1 MRDEKYYTAGQLALI
16 RARFFR
22 KPVAVAAGGLL
33 VTLILMGFFAPFL
46 SPHEPN
52 AAGANRQYINGPP
65 QWPKFRDESGQW
77 SAPYLCTFEQKL
89 DRKTL
94 RRVRVENCKKKRYLT
109 WFPQSWEYQLFHLN
123 LGFTKFTI
131 TSDLHLFGIDEGYIH
146 LFGTERAGKDIFGRT
161 LHAIWVSLSI
171 GFVALTIKLTTSL
184 LVGGVSGY
192 FGGRID
198 SVLQTLTEAIRVI
211 PPIPIYLALAV
222 AMPDEW
228 SSETRYFAIAF
239 IIGAFDFPTL
249 ARRLRTHL
257 LAERNQE
264 YILAAQLSGSSSAR
278 IIRRHLIPSFLSYI
292 IVDTIIN
299 VPYIIL
305 AETSLSFLGLGLS
318 EPVNSIGVLLS
329 QAQDVEVQ
337 QSLLWY
343 YIPVIFFVTMILSFV
358 LVGDGLRD
366 AADPYSEQGR

>member
-1 MRDEKYYTAGQLALI
+1 
-16 RARFFR
+16 
-22 KPVAVAAGGLL
+22 
-33 VTLILMGFFAPFL
+33 
-46 SPHEPN
+46 
-52 AAGANRQYINGPP
+52 
-65 QWPKFRDESGQW
+65 
-77 SAPYLCTFEQKL
+77 
-89 DRKTL
+89 
-94 RRVRVENCKKKRYLT
+94 
-109 WFPQSWEYQLFHLN
+109 
-123 LGFTKFTI
+123 
-131 TSDLHLFGIDEGYIH
+131 
-146 LFGTERAGKDIFGRT
+146 
-161 LHAIWVSLSI
+161 
-171 GFVALTIKLTTSL
+171 
-184 LVGGVSGY
+184 
-192 FGGRID
+192 
-198 SVLQTLTEAIRVI
+198 
-211 PPIPIYLALAV
+211 
-222 AMPDEW
+222 MPDEW

-239 IIGAFDFPTL
+239 IIGACDFPTL

-264 YILAAQLSGSSSAR
+264 YILAAKLSGSSSSR

-343 YIPVIFFVTMILSFV
+343 YIPVVFFVLMILAFV

-366 AADPYSEQGR
+366 AADPYSEDGR